1 MHGDVWSL
9 ERLDLKGGLKIFVVL
24 KFESSSKDARWPLL
38 KSFITASFTAYK
50 SSRDLGLKAESLSHV
65 TNVLDLGLIVGE
77 ANVFD
82 EAAMKICNE
91 LASQFD
97 AMRVSIGWNDMG
109 GIKVKATNHGGNIRE
124 IPRVLEP
131 YQELWKRL
139 LFRSLK

>member
-1 MHGDVWSL
+1 M
-9 ERLDLKGGLKIFVVL
+9 
-24 KFESSSKDARWPLL
+24 
-38 KSFITASFTAYK
+38 
-50 SSRDLGLKAESLSHV
+50 GLKAESLSHV

-109 GIKVKATNHGGNIRE
+109 GIKVKATNHGGNIRRDTE
-124 IPRVLEP
+124 SVKA
-131 YQELWKRL
+131 YQEFMEEAFVQESEIVFPNDEKELIDQQHKSYSQSRGNL
-139 LFRSLK
+139 LSNDNTLKEESQDLRGYND